1 MGMGGIE
8 RMKSLLTQGL
18 DSKVSRQSKKGLQS
32 STIALNT

>member
-18 DSKVSRQSKKGLQS
+18 DSKVGRQSKKGLQS
-32 STIALNT
+32 SMIVLNT